1 MIGSSAYMFPMDHG
15 NQKRPL
21 VAWATGDPYEI
32 CVCSPP
38 PLSLNIY
45 FRTSNLVPEKDK
57 ISWPKIRTAKYY
69 YWWQKKVI
77 WYLKHCP
84 PCWLDFRNF
93 TFVLQLV
100 RSQKETSFYVL
111 KHFFL
116 INFSHHHKFIDSS
129 PSGQATSCPGGQE
142 GAQKRAWVRGC
153 VYLWGWTWTLRVF
166 TPAATR
172 RRPKI
177 FNLSEIFTCQSMQ
190 F

>member
-77 WYLKHCP
+77 WYKTLSTST
-84 PCWLDFRNF
+84 LDFRNF
-93 TFVLQLV
+93 NFVLQLV

-116 INFSHHHKFIDSS
+116 INFGHHHKFIHSIGAGNLV
-129 PSGQATSCPGGQE
+129 PRRTGGSAE
-142 GAQKRAWVRGC
+142 KSLGER
-153 VYLWGWTWTLRVF
+153 LRVPLRLDVNI
-166 TPAATR
+166 TCIYAGGH
-172 RRPKI
+172 
-177 FNLSEIFTCQSMQ
+177 SETSQNF
-190 F
+190 